1 MKMYQFK
8 LKFNKKKRKIGK
20 RFQNL
25 KMGAWE
31 VFQNVWNNIH
41 PWIKINYNS
50 IQKKRNC
57 WNWRFQTEATF
68 EVNFAIFADNFPKE
82 PVAKEPVY

>member
-1 MKMYQFK
+1 MYQFK

-31 VFQNVWNNIH
+31 VFQKVCNNIFTLL
-41 PWIKINYNS
+41 KVF
-50 IQKKRNC
+50 RN
-57 WNWRFQTEATF
+57 NFFQE
-68 EVNFAIFADNFPKE
+68 
-82 PVAKEPVY
+82 